1 VAVSIRVGLRPT
13 MIIARNARIETLSS
27 EGWKAE
33 KLKADN

>member
-1 VAVSIRVGLRPT
+1 